1 MLFLPPPPTENE
13 YHIHETIIHITLVI
27 NDRNIIFDSTST
39 SSHDGDDD
47 HDKLLLAAD
56 DVHLVQNL
64 RLNSPSDD
72 VAASFPPPKIF
83 RFFFLTS
90 TSLAREANFPPT
102 TFWADANHIDVDD
115 DDAVFV
121 AEKVVAST
129 NAIATKVSERFEWR
143 VCDDGG

>member
-13 YHIHETIIHITLVI
+13 YHIHETTIHITLVI

-39 SSHDGDDD
+39 SSHDGDAD
-47 HDKLLLAAD
+47 HDELLAAD

-72 VAASFPPPKIF
+72 AAASFPPPKIF
-83 RFFFLTS
+83 LFFFFVDPS
-90 TSLAREANFPPT
+90 TSLARVANFPPT
-102 TFWADANHIDVDD
+102 TFWADANHVDV

-129 NAIATKVSERFEWR
+129 NAASKDSERFEWR

>member
-1 MLFLPPPPTENE
+1 MLFLPPPPTKNE
-13 YHIHETIIHITLVI
+13 YHIHETTIQITLVI

-39 SSHDGDDD
+39 SSHDGEDD
-47 HDKLLLAAD
+47 HDELLAAD